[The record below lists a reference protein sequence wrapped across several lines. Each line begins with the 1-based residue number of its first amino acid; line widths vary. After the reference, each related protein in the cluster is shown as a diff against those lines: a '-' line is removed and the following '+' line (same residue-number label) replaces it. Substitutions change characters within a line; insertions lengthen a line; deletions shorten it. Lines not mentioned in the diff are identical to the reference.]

1 VIDHGPRCADVQAME
16 DCQLFRVSEGLLHAL
31 AGVYPAAAVKFL
43 MSISRMLVHRL
54 RRSNLRYIDSLLVS

>member
-1 VIDHGPRCADVQAME
+1 
-16 DCQLFRVSEGLLHAL
+16 LLHAL

-54 RRSNLRYIDSLLVS
+54 RRSNLRYIDSLFVS